1 MADDSRPLFFVP
13 THIQE
18 REPFAFGRTIG
29 EIAKLVAI
37 GFLVARVVSSNDVAS
52 AVRWPLAAVLLLVG
66 AAWAL
71 LRIQRRPLDW
81 WLELLFRYGARPRRQ
96 VWRSSRGVLG
106 AGEIGVQDQQRHGWY
121 ELQQV
126 RLRWAE
132 PPVLNRP
139 RTDHSD
145 HASDAEASLV

>member
-1 MADDSRPLFFVP
+1 MADDSRSLFFVP

-18 REPFAFGRTIG
+18 REPFAFGRTVG

-37 GFLVARVVSSNDVAS
+37 GFLVARVVSSNDLAS
-52 AVRWPLAAVLLLVG
+52 GVRWPAAAALLLVG

-96 VWRSSRGVLG
+96 VWRSSRSALG
-106 AGEIGVQDQQRHGWY
+106 AGEIGVQDQGCHGWY
-121 ELQQV
+121 ELQRV

-132 PPVLNRP
+132 PPDLR
-139 RTDHSD
+139 RLSSD
-145 HASDAEASLV
+145 HNGQASGAGASSA

>member
-1 MADDSRPLFFVP
+1 MTDDSRPLFFVP

-18 REPFAFGRTIG
+18 REPFAFGRTVG

-37 GFLVARVVSSNDVAS
+37 GFLVARVVTSNDLPS
-52 AVRWPLAAVLLLVG
+52 GVRWPAAAVLLAVG

-71 LRIQRRPLDW
+71 LRIQRRPIDW

-106 AGEIGVQDQQRHGWY
+106 AEEIGVQDQQRHGWY
-121 ELQQV
+121 ELQRV

-139 RTDHSD
+139 RTDHTG
-145 HASDAEASLV
+145 HAAGAGVSSV

>member
-1 MADDSRPLFFVP
+1 MADDSRSLFTVP

-18 REPFAFGRTIG
+18 REPFAFGRTVG

-37 GFLVARVVSSNDVAS
+37 GFLVARVVSSNDLAS
-52 AVRWPLAAVLLLVG
+52 AVRWPLAAVLLSVG

-96 VWRSSRGVLG
+96 VWRSSRGAL
-106 AGEIGVQDQQRHGWY
+106 AAAEIGVDEERSHGWY
-121 ELQQV
+121 ELQRV

-132 PPVLNRP
+132 PPILKRP
-139 RTDHSD
+139 NADPGN
-145 HASDAEASLV
+145 HASGAQARSA

>member
-1 MADDSRPLFFVP
+1 MADDSRSLFFVP

-18 REPFAFGRTIG
+18 REPFAFGRTVG

-37 GFLVARVVSSNDVAS
+37 AFLVARVVSSNDLAS
-52 AVRWPLAAVLLLVG
+52 AVRWPLAAVLLSVG

-81 WLELLFRYGARPRRQ
+81 WLELLFRYGARPKRQ
-96 VWRSSRGVLG
+96 VWRSSRTALG
-106 AGEIGVQDQQRHGWY
+106 AGETAVDEEGHHGWY
-121 ELQQV
+121 ELQRV

-132 PPVLNRP
+132 PPVLNGP
-139 RTDHSD
+139 RTDHSG
-145 HASDAEASLV
+145 HASGAEAISV

>member
-1 MADDSRPLFFVP
+1 MADDSRPLFTVP

-18 REPFAFGRTIG
+18 REPFAFGRTVG

-37 GFLVARVVSSNDVAS
+37 GFLVARVVSSNDLAS
-52 AVRWPLAAVLLLVG
+52 GVRWPAAAALLLVG

-96 VWRSSRGVLG
+96 VWKSSRTALAAWETAVNEEGS
-106 AGEIGVQDQQRHGWY
+106 HGWY
-121 ELQQV
+121 ELQRV
-126 RLRWAE
+126 RLRWVE
-132 PPVLNRP
+132 PPILNRP
-139 RTDHSD
+139 STDHSD
-145 HASDAEASLV
+145 HASGAEASSA